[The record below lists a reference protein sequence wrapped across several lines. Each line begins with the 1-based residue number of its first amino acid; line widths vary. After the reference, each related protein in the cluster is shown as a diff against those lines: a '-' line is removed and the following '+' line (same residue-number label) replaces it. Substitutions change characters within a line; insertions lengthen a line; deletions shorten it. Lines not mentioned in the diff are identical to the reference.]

1 MTFYKNLLK
10 KEIKDCILNCKSTL
24 RNILIPKQTNC
35 NPNYDK
41 KFKSLM
47 KIVEK
52 LPHNHKNFYTTLI
65 SSKSD

>member
-24 RNILIPKQTNC
+24 CNIPKKINC
-35 NPNYDK
+35 NPINDK

-52 LPHNHKNFYTTLI
+52 LPHNYKKFYTTLK